1 MDMYSEPNEA
11 LSHWYSLFKSV
22 LDSHAPL
29 KKRLVKREFIPEWF
43 NSEIQAAIATRNHLH
58 RKAIL
63 TNDALNWREY
73 RSARNR
79 VVHLIRYAKRSFYRN
94 SINNNLKNPKNLW
107 RIIRSL
113 SPSKC
118 SKLPNH
124 LTIDGMNYNDYY
136 DIANF
141 FNERFANISSSVQLN
156 HASDTPNW
164 EGIAYYVDSKLP
176 SGVSYCFPL
185 SLKILLELAS
195 SSYLLTR
202 LLGSTTL
209 VAIF

>member
-1 MDMYSEPNEA
+1 MYSEPNEA

-29 KKRLVKREFIPEWF
+29 KKRRVKREFIPEWF

-94 SINNNLKNPKNLW
+94 SINNNLENPKNLW
-107 RIIRSL
+107 RIIRFL
-113 SPSKC
+113 APSK
-118 SKLPNH
+118 
-124 LTIDGMNYNDYY
+124 
-136 DIANF
+136 
-141 FNERFANISSSVQLN
+141 
-156 HASDTPNW
+156 
-164 EGIAYYVDSKLP
+164 
-176 SGVSYCFPL
+176 
-185 SLKILLELAS
+185 LAS

-202 LLGSTTL
+202 LLGWTTL